1 MSSSPASTDLVIWR
15 SIRRRVSVSFRL
27 DDYFCSE
34 GWCDLFQRHGQVKLD
49 STSHKKTRN
58 SLLRDLFPAF
68 PPSFNWDVWI
78 SSDLWVTETTRGRL
92 TCLYTKQFVRYC
104 WKWFLVNLLIIHLV
118 THRLSGS
125 ERRDEDTYY
134 NRHHLG
140 KEAWSTRGTVTK
152 TLSPTRLPLNP
163 KKNQHTL
170 PVDAKAQNGG
180 VAVLKA
186 VVNTYWNIATNAD

>member
-1 MSSSPASTDLVIWR
+1 MSSSQRRLIWWFEDQEGGECQSASDWMIISAPSVDVICFRGTDRWN
-15 SIRRRVSVSFRL
+15 
-27 DDYFCSE
+27 
-34 GWCDLFQRHGQVKLD
+34 
-49 STSHKKTRN
+49 STV
-58 SLLRDLFPAF
+58 LLIKRPEMCFYVTFSAF

-92 TCLYTKQFVRYC
+92 TRLYTKQFVRYC

-170 PVDAKAQNGG
+170 PVDTKAQNGG